1 LRQIN
6 IIDLTKLRLVFF
18 FDQYKIEKMLYIT
31 YNTKDCLVI
40 IFKINFNSLASK
52 QQYIV
57 VKNKYKFENFNKS
70 Q

>member
-1 LRQIN
+1 
-6 IIDLTKLRLVFF
+6 
-18 FDQYKIEKMLYIT
+18 MLYIT